1 MSTRRLR
8 ARLDRLMQSANSTTE
23 ENKARACDFTIDPAL
38 AEALR
43 DDRKRLDE
51 LHPAYVDFPRIKPR
65 RTEEEE
71 EDEEEEEIRMLRA
84 RIAERASTISCPAGY
99 GIKECRDD
107 ERRLRDRDRVKYS
120 DAEEAQMVARIEAF
134 KQTPEGRERA
144 RINEL
149 RRKWGWKSQA
159 EHSEL
164 ERLITLYPDPDMDPN
179 DLMKDA
185 EKRRRDAESDQRIF
199 ERANFLR
206 SRR

>member
-51 LHPAYVDFPRIKPR
+51 LDPPALWLRLIKPR
-65 RTEEEE
+65 RTGEEEE
-71 EDEEEEEIRMLRA
+71 EEVRMLRA
-84 RIAERASTISCPAGY
+84 RIAERASTISCPPSY

-107 ERRLRDRDRVKYS
+107 ERRLRDEDKVKYS
-120 DAEEAQMVARIEAF
+120 DAEKAQLVARIEAF
-134 KQTPEGRERA
+134 NQTPEGCARA
-144 RINEL
+144 HIREL
-149 RRKWGWKSQA
+149 RFKLGWKSQA

>member
-23 ENKARACDFTIDPAL
+23 ESKARACDFTIDPAL

-43 DDRKRLDE
+43 DDRKRLYE
-51 LHPAYVDFPRIKPR
+51 LHPSYMNLF

-71 EDEEEEEIRMLRA
+71 EVRMLRA

-107 ERRLRDRDRVKYS
+107 ERRLRDRDKVKYS
-120 DAEEAQMVARIEAF
+120 DAEEAQLVARIEAF
-134 KQTPEGRERA
+134 NQTPEGRARA
-144 RINEL
+144 HIGEL
-149 RRKWGWKSQA
+149 RFKLGWKSQA

-185 EKRRRDAESDQRIF
+185 EKRRRDAESDQRAF